1 MEETTEK
8 QGRWQRFK
16 ENSKDEYQLVV
27 RDVKSYREVGSYNLT
42 PLNLYVAISTLIF
55 LVAVVVFLLIAYT
68 PLRTYIPGYGDIVQ
82 RQELN
87 EMEELIDEMGAQM
100 ERQSITIETMKRN
113 IHGEVVTSADIEER
127 GIKVDTANIA
137 PVPLSEEEVRL
148 RREMALERVGE
159 NSRGSSGMA
168 PSPGSTD
175 VPLAQLLLVAPV
187 NGEISAGFKLTDDHL
202 GVDILAPQDTP
213 IKAARDGIVFIS
225 EFTSSNGNVVG
236 IQHDNN
242 LITFYKHNSQL
253 LKKVG
258 DRVRAS
264 EAIAIIGNTGEL
276 SSGPHLHFE
285 LWHEGKAVDP
295 TEFIRF

>member
-87 EMEELIDEMGAQM
+87 EMEDLIDEMGAQM

-113 IHGEVVTSADIEER
+113 IHGEVVTSADIEEL
-127 GIKVDTANIA
+127 GIKVDTADIA

-148 RREMALERVGE
+148 RREMALERVGD
-159 NSRGSSGMA
+159 NSRGGSGMT

-187 NGEISAGFKLTDDHL
+187 NGEISAGFKLTGDHL

>member
-55 LVAVVVFLLIAYT
+55 LVAVLVFLLIAYT

-113 IHGEVVTSADIEER
+113 IHGEVVTSADIEEK
-127 GIKVDTANIA
+127 GIKVDTADIT